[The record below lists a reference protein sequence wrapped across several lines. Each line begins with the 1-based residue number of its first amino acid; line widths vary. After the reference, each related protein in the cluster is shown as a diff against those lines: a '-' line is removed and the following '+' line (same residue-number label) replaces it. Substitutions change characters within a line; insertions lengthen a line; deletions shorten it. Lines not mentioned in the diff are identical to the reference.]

1 LSAAVTTIIPTF
13 RRPELL
19 RRAIQSALAQTYSDV
34 RVCVYD
40 NASGDETEA
49 VVAAIAGHDTRVT
62 YFCHQ
67 RHVDV
72 TQNFLFGMERVQT
85 PYFSFLSDDDVLFP
99 GFYDAAVARLREH
112 PDALL
117 AAGSVIE
124 FDQDGVVRYAP
135 LAWWGREGR
144 YAPPEGFFAMLGN
157 RHPTWT
163 GILFCRDVLS
173 QIGKLDPQVGG
184 PIDLDYELRVAARF
198 PYVVFF
204 EPSAGY
210 VHHGDRVSSA
220 EDTRV
225 IAGYRRIEDK
235 LLKDSAVDDELRS
248 RIPERLERQM
258 RRKLYEI
265 AFKSVISGNDANAH
279 AAASMLRTDFARPI
293 AASAIDLAATASRVV
308 PQVRGVLAALE
319 SIRLKRRSAATRAR
333 LRASIGQDGSAYARF
348 LDRDGVR

>member
-1 LSAAVTTIIPTF
+1 LSAITTIIPTF

-19 RRAIQSALAQTYSDV
+19 RRAIHSALAQTYSDV

-40 NASGDETEA
+40 NASGDATGA
-49 VVAAIAGHDTRVT
+49 VVAAIADPRVT
-62 YFCHQ
+62 YFCHEQ
-67 RHVDV
+67 HIDV

-99 GFYDAAVARLREH
+99 GFYAAAVARLHEY
-112 PDALL
+112 PDALFS
-117 AAGSVIE
+117 AGSVIE

-135 LAWWGREGR
+135 LAWWEREGR

-163 GILFCRDVLS
+163 GILFRRDVLS
-173 QIGKLDPQVGG
+173 QVGKIDPQVGG

-220 EDTRV
+220 EDAQV

-235 LLKDSAVDDELRS
+235 LLKDSAVDYELRS
-248 RIPERLERQM
+248 RIPEKLELQM

-265 AFKSVISGNDANAH
+265 AFKSVVAGNDANAY
-279 AAASMLRTDFARPI
+279 AAAGMLRGGFARPM
-293 AASAIDLAATASRVV
+293 AAVAIDLAAKASRVV
-308 PQVRGVLAALE
+308 PGVRSMLGALE
-319 SIRLKRRSAATRAR
+319 FGRLKRRSAATRAR
-333 LRASIGQDGSAYARF
+333 LRASIGHDGSAYARF
-348 LDRDGVR
+348 LDRDGEG